1 MNCERCSEILVEL
14 IHGELSP
21 GERDAVMEHL
31 RGCEACM
38 REYEEYAE
46 IRRAV
51 TGDATLPEP
60 SPEVLAR
67 LSRAAREKVA
77 ADKRPF
83 WKKWP
88 YSPILIPALSTAI
101 ALMVWF
107 YYGHGDR
114 QYTDTISRDVMASKV
129 KEPGSHM
136 ETRGQAVPELKRE
149 SARPPESG
157 ESSLALRE
165 REDHENQLSSAPA
178 APPPPPQSGEMYSAS
193 DEGSGVTS
201 GTEEDADNKESALL
215 DTASKKPAPE
225 QQPASSQTEAASVE
239 NVKDYSGQLRL
250 ALRQQTEG
258 DCESS
263 IKTNEALLK
272 STPQPP
278 GYMRAQSYRSLAEC
292 YEKEGNLDKALMN
305 YTQLQQVSPEETSF
319 ANTRILEIKQK
330 SAEKLGNA
338 NPTSG
343 PVN

>member
-1 MNCERCSEILVEL
+1 MNCERCSEVLVEL

-21 GERDAVMEHL
+21 EERDAAMEHL

-51 TGDATLPEP
+51 AEDAVLPEP

-67 LSRAAREKVA
+67 LSGAAREKVA

-107 YYGHGDR
+107 YYGHGDG

-129 KEPGSHM
+129 KEPGSRM

-149 SARPPESG
+149 STGYSESA
-157 ESSLALRE
+157 ESSLSLRE
-165 REDHENQLSSAPA
+165 REAHENQLSPAPA
-178 APPPPPQSGEMYSAS
+178 APPPPREMYSAS
-193 DEGSGVTS
+193 GNEAGSTGDR
-201 GTEEDADNKESALL
+201 GRDADSKESALL
-215 DTASKKPAPE
+215 DTAEKKSAPE
-225 QQPASSQTEAASVE
+225 EAPASSQTEAASVGSAR
-239 NVKDYSGQLRL
+239 DYSGQLSL
-250 ALRQQTEG
+250 ALRQQAEG

-263 IKTNEALLK
+263 IKTNEDLLK
-272 STPQPP
+272 SEPQLP
-278 GYMRAQSYRSLAEC
+278 GYVRAQSYRSLAEC
-292 YEKEGNLDKALMN
+292 YEKEGKLDKAIMN
-305 YTQLQQVSPEETSF
+305 YTQLQQVSPAETSF
-319 ANTRILEIKQK
+319 ANSRILELRQK
-330 SAEKLGNA
+330 SVERLGNA
-338 NPTSG
+338 NPTPG